1 MCRLSMTWRGIHRIK
16 RVAKA
21 LCLGN
26 QAVKACLRGLPK
38 TAQLL
43 PPFIFLSLLLV
54 IYPKSEAFAE
64 VENPAK
70 RGKDLSPKISVIYP
84 QEGAQITVSDSTFI
98 FGSVTPKSKL
108 KINGFEAKVH
118 PNGAFL
124 AFLPLKPAKSPA
136 EGGGDFV
143 FELIASNKQGIST
156 KRVEVKLP
164 KPILSV
170 PEDSFCIVKGSF
182 LPKKDMILTAGDILE
197 TGFRGTPNCK
207 ASFSIQGLVSDIPM
221 TESPPKNQPY
231 WGKEVFGEGLIPEEF
246 LLKGVYTGSYII
258 KNTDKVD
265 SARIIFKL
273 LKKSNEDIISITDS
287 SQSRITI
294 RQDEIPQIVE
304 FTGSSVIARAGPK
317 LGYLLLYQPPG
328 IRAVATGKI
337 GEWVRLKLAE
347 GEDVW
352 VHQDSIKYLP
362 LGTPIPKSILTSM
375 RTETEDKKTRLR
387 IFLQE
392 KLPFR
397 VEQQSNPSA
406 LFLTI
411 YGVTSNTDR
420 IRYDFRDKLIKE
432 IEWAQPEK
440 EIYQLK
446 VYLNLE
452 QQWGYDVF
460 YEGSVLIL
468 EIKDQPKLNGQLKG
482 LKIAVDPGHSPDP
495 GAVGPT
501 GLEESVVNLEIAKK
515 LKEVLEKNGAE
526 VILTRSGMDSLA
538 LYDRPKIAI
547 QESCDI
553 LISIHNNA
561 LPDGINPF
569 YNNGTSTYYYHPQA
583 FFLAKAIQKELVE
596 RLPLPDYG
604 IYYGNLALT
613 RPTQL
618 LAVLVECAF
627 MMIPEQEELLRTEK
641 FQKECA
647 QAICNGILNF
657 VEKSEKQ

>member
-1 MCRLSMTWRGIHRIK
+1 LTRTSGRRSVRSKKPTLIS
-16 RVAKA
+16 VA
-21 LCLGN
+21 
-26 QAVKACLRGLPK
+26 RPI
-38 TAQLL
+38 
-43 PPFIFLSLLLV
+43 FIILIIAFLSFVAGEHTKIKAATKEDLL
-54 IYPKSEAFAE
+54 
-64 VENPAK
+64 
-70 RGKDLSPKISVIYP
+70 PKISVIYP
-84 QEGAQITVSDSTFI
+84 KEGAQIGVSDSTFI

-108 KINGFEAKVH
+108 KINGFEIKVH

-124 AFLPLKPAKSPA
+124 AFLPLKP
-136 EGGGDFV
+136 GDFV

-156 KRVEVKLP
+156 KRVEVKVP

-170 PEDSFCIVKGSF
+170 PEDSFCIVKGSY
-182 LPKKDMILTAGDILE
+182 LPKKDMILTGGDILE
-197 TGFRGTPNCK
+197 VAFRGTPKCK
-207 ASFSIQGLVSDIPM
+207 ASFSIHGESIEGLVSDIPM
-221 TESPPKNQPY
+221 AESPPKNQPY
-231 WGKEVFGEGLIPEEF
+231 WGKEVFGEGLVPEEF
-246 LLKGVYTGSYII
+246 LVKGAYTGSYII
-258 KNTDKVD
+258 KNTDKID

-273 LKKSNEDIISITDS
+273 SKKSNKDTISITDS

-304 FTGSSVIARAGPK
+304 FSGSSVIARAGPK

-337 GEWVRLKLAE
+337 GEWVRLKLGE
-347 GEDVW
+347 GENVW

-375 RTETEDKKTRLR
+375 QTQTEDKKTQLK

-397 VEQQSNPSA
+397 VEQQLNPSA
-406 LFLTI
+406 LLLTI
-411 YGVTSNTDR
+411 YGVTSNTDW
-420 IRYDFRDKLIKE
+420 IRYDFKDKLIKE
-432 IEWAQPEK
+432 IQWVQPGK
-440 EIYQLK
+440 EVYQLK
-446 VYLNLE
+446 VYLTLE

-460 YEGSVLIL
+460 YEGSALIL

-501 GLEESVVNLEIAKK
+501 GLEERVVNLEIAKK
-515 LKEVLEKNGAE
+515 LEKILEKNGAE

-547 QESCDI
+547 EEKCDI

-583 FFLAKAIQKELVE
+583 FFLAKEIQKELVE
-596 RLPLPDYG
+596 RLQLPDYG
-604 IYYGNLALT
+604 IYYGNLVLT

-618 LAVLVECAF
+618 LAVLVECTF

-641 FQKECA
+641 FQEKCA

>member
-1 MCRLSMTWRGIHRIK
+1 VCLTRTSGK
-16 RVAKA
+16 RSVRRKKLTLISVA
-21 LCLGN
+21 
-26 QAVKACLRGLPK
+26 RPIF
-38 TAQLL
+38 
-43 PPFIFLSLLLV
+43 FIPIIAFLSFVAGEHTKTKATTKEDLL
-54 IYPKSEAFAE
+54 
-64 VENPAK
+64 
-70 RGKDLSPKISVIYP
+70 PKISVIYP
-84 QEGAQITVSDSTFI
+84 KEDAQIGVSDSTFI

-108 KINGFEAKVH
+108 KINGFEVKVH

-124 AFLPLKPAKSPA
+124 AFLPLKP
-136 EGGGDFV
+136 GDFV

-156 KRVEVKLP
+156 KRVEVSVP

-170 PEDSFCIVKGSF
+170 PEDSFCIVEGSF
-182 LPKKDMILTAGDILE
+182 LPKKDMILTGGDILE
-197 TGFRGTPNCK
+197 VAFRGTPKCK
-207 ASFSIQGLVSDIPM
+207 ASFSIHGESFGASPQDKSIQDESIKGLVSDIPM
-221 TESPPKNQPY
+221 AESPPKNQPY
-231 WGKEVFGEGLIPEEF
+231 WGKEVFGEGLVPEEF
-246 LLKGVYTGSYII
+246 LVKGVYTGSYII
-258 KNTDKVD
+258 KNTDKID

-273 LKKSNEDIISITDS
+273 SKKSNKDTISITDS
-287 SQSRITI
+287 SQGRITI

-304 FTGSSVIARAGPK
+304 FSGSSVIARAGPK

-347 GEDVW
+347 GENVW

-375 RTETEDKKTRLR
+375 QTQTEDKKTQLK

-397 VEQQSNPSA
+397 VEQQLNPSA
-406 LFLTI
+406 LLLTI
-411 YGVTSNTDR
+411 YGVTSNTDW
-420 IRYDFRDKLIKE
+420 IRYDFKDKLIKE
-432 IEWAQPEK
+432 IQWAQPEK
-440 EIYQLK
+440 EVYQLK
-446 VYLNLE
+446 VYLTLE

-460 YEGSVLIL
+460 YEGSALIL
-468 EIKDQPKLNGQLKG
+468 EIKNQPKLNGQLRG

-501 GLEESVVNLEIAKK
+501 GLEERVVNLEIAKK
-515 LKEVLEKNGAE
+515 LKEILEKNGAQ

-583 FFLAKAIQKELVE
+583 FFLAKEIQKELVE
-596 RLPLPDYG
+596 NLKLPDYG
-604 IYYGNLALT
+604 IYYGNLVLT

-618 LAVLVECAF
+618 LAVLVECTF

-647 QAICNGILNF
+647 QAICTGILNF
-657 VEKSEKQ
+657 VERNRSK

>member
-1 MCRLSMTWRGIHRIK
+1 MRRKKPTLIC
-16 RVAKA
+16 VA
-21 LCLGN
+21 
-26 QAVKACLRGLPK
+26 RPI
-38 TAQLL
+38 
-43 PPFIFLSLLLV
+43 FIILIIAFLSFVAGEYTKIKAATKEDLL
-54 IYPKSEAFAE
+54 
-64 VENPAK
+64 
-70 RGKDLSPKISVIYP
+70 PKISVIYP
-84 QEGAQITVSDSTFI
+84 KEGAQIGVSDSTFI

-108 KINGFEAKVH
+108 KINGFEVKVH

-124 AFLPLKPAKSPA
+124 SFLPLKP
-136 EGGGDFV
+136 GDFV

-156 KRVEVKLP
+156 KRVEVKVP

-170 PEDSFCIVKGSF
+170 PEDSFCIVKGSY
-182 LPKKDMILTAGDILE
+182 LPKKDMILTGGDILE
-197 TGFRGTPNCK
+197 VGFRGTPNCK
-207 ASFSIQGLVSDIPM
+207 ASFSIHGESIQDESIEGLVSDIPM

-231 WGKEVFGEGLIPEEF
+231 WGKEVFGEGLVPEEF

-258 KNTDKVD
+258 KNTDKID

-273 LKKSNEDIISITDS
+273 SKKSNKDTISITDS
-287 SQSRITI
+287 SQNRITI

-375 RTETEDKKTRLR
+375 QTQTEDKKTQLK

-397 VEQQSNPSA
+397 VEQQLNPPA

-432 IEWAQPEK
+432 IEWAQPGK
-440 EIYQLK
+440 EVYQLK

-460 YEGSVLIL
+460 YEGSALIL
-468 EIKDQPKLNGQLKG
+468 EIKDQPKLNGQLRG

-501 GLEESVVNLEIAKK
+501 GLEERVVNLEIAKK
-515 LKEVLEKNGAE
+515 LKEILKRNGAE
-526 VILTRSGMDSLA
+526 VILTRSGMDSVA

-547 QESCDI
+547 QEKCDI

-583 FFLAKAIQKELVE
+583 FFLAKEIQKELVE
-596 RLPLPDYG
+596 RLQLPDYG

-618 LAVLVECAF
+618 LAVLVECTF

-641 FQKECA
+641 FQEKCA

>member
-1 MCRLSMTWRGIHRIK
+1 MHPKIVVTASKHCKRIK
-16 RVAKA
+16 
-21 LCLGN
+21 
-26 QAVKACLRGLPK
+26 VKSKKPI
-38 TAQLL
+38 
-43 PPFIFLSLLLV
+43 FIFLILITAFLSF
-54 IYPKSEAFAE
+54 ISIEYAKIEALAK

-70 RGKDLSPKISVIYP
+70 RGKDLLPQISVIYP
-84 QEGAQITVSDSTFI
+84 QEGAQIGVSDSTFI
-98 FGSVTPKSKL
+98 FGSVTPNSKL
-108 KINGFEAKVH
+108 KVNGFNVKVH

-124 AFLPLKPAKSPA
+124 AFLPLKP
-136 EGGGDFV
+136 GDFV
-143 FELIASNKQGIST
+143 FELIASNKHGTST
-156 KRVEVKLP
+156 KRVEVKVP

-170 PEDSFCIVKGSF
+170 PEDSFCIVKRSF
-182 LPKKDMILTAGDILE
+182 LPKKDMILTSGDILE
-197 TGFRGTPNCK
+197 VGFRGTPKCK
-207 ASFSIQGLVSDIPM
+207 ASFSIEGLASDIPM
-221 TESPPKNQPY
+221 AESPPKTQPY
-231 WGKEVFGEGLIPEEF
+231 WAREVFGEGLFPEEY

-273 LKKSNEDIISITDS
+273 SKKRGEKIATIMDS
-287 SQSRITI
+287 SQIRITI
-294 RQDEIPQIVE
+294 KQDETPQIVE
-304 FTGSSVIARAGPK
+304 FTGNSVIARAGPK

-328 IRAVATGKI
+328 IRAQATGKI

-347 GEDVW
+347 GENAW
-352 VHQDSIKYLP
+352 VHQDSLKYLP

-375 RTETEDKKTRLR
+375 RTEAESTKTQLK

-397 VEQQSNPSA
+397 IEQELDPPA

-420 IRYDFRDKLIKE
+420 IRYDSNDELIKE
-432 IEWAQPEK
+432 IQWTQPQRDV
-440 EIYQLK
+440 YQLQIH
-446 VYLNLE
+446 LNLK
-452 QQWGYDVF
+452 QQWGYDAF
-460 YEGSVLIL
+460 YEGSALIL
-468 EIKDQPKLNGQLKG
+468 EIKDEPKPKRKLEG

-501 GLEESVVNLEIAKK
+501 GLEEKVVNLEIAKK
-515 LKEVLEKNGAE
+515 LKEILEQNGAE

-547 QESCDI
+547 QEKCDI
-553 LISIHNNA
+553 LISVHNNA

-583 FFLAKAIQKELVE
+583 FALAQEIHKELVKN
-596 RLPLPDYG
+596 LGLPDYG

-613 RPTQL
+613 RPYQL

-641 FQKECA
+641 FQEKCA

-657 VEKSEKQ
+657 IEKSKQ

>member
-1 MCRLSMTWRGIHRIK
+1 MK
-16 RVAKA
+16 RKNSIS
-21 LCLGN
+21 LF
-26 QAVKACLRGLPK
+26 
-38 TAQLL
+38 
-43 PPFIFLSLLLV
+43 FIFIIVFLSFV
-54 IYPKSEAFAE
+54 STEYTKIEAFAE

-70 RGKDLSPKISVIYP
+70 RGKDLLPKISVIYP
-84 QEGAQITVSDSTFI
+84 QEGAQIGVSDSTFI

-108 KINGFEAKVH
+108 KINGFEIKVH

-124 AFLPLKPAKSPA
+124 AFLPLKPAESPA
-136 EGGGDFV
+136 RGGRDFV

-156 KRVEVKLP
+156 KRVEVKVP

-170 PEDSFCIVKGSF
+170 PEDSFCIVKGSY
-182 LPKKDMILTAGDILE
+182 LPKKDMILTGGDILE
-197 TGFRGTPNCK
+197 VGFRGTPNCK
-207 ASFSIQGLVSDIPM
+207 ASFSIEGLISDIPM

-273 LKKSNEDIISITDS
+273 SKKSNKDVISITDS

-294 RQDEIPQIVE
+294 SQDEIPQIVE
-304 FTGSSVIARAGPK
+304 FSGSSVIARAGPK

-375 RTETEDKKTRLR
+375 QTQTEDKKTQLK

-397 VEQQSNPSA
+397 VEQQLNPPA

-411 YGVTSNTDR
+411 YGATSNTDW
-420 IRYDFRDKLIKE
+420 IRYDLKDKLIKE
-432 IEWAQPEK
+432 IQWAQPEK
-440 EIYQLK
+440 EVYQLK
-446 VYLNLE
+446 IYLNLE

-460 YEGSVLIL
+460 YEGSVLVL
-468 EIKDQPKLNGQLKG
+468 EIKDQPKLSGQLKG

-501 GLEESVVNLEIAKK
+501 GLEESVVNLGIAKK
-515 LKEVLEKNGAE
+515 LKEILTRNGAE

-583 FFLAKAIQKELVE
+583 FFLAKEIQKELVE

-618 LAVLVECAF
+618 LAVLVECTF

-657 VEKSEKQ
+657 IEKSKQ

>member
-1 MCRLSMTWRGIHRIK
+1 MNRPYSSSQRKKMK
-16 RVAKA
+16 RK
-21 LCLGN
+21 
-26 QAVKACLRGLPK
+26 GL
-38 TAQLL
+38 T
-43 PPFIFLSLLLV
+43 FIFFIHILIFFSIV
-54 IYPKSEAFAE
+54 SIEYSTIEAFAKE
-64 VENPAK
+64 
-70 RGKDLSPKISVIYP
+70 DLSPKISVIYP
-84 QEGAQITVSDSTFI
+84 KEGALIGVSDSTFI

-108 KINGFEAKVH
+108 KINGFEVEAH

-124 AFLPLKPAKSPA
+124 AFLPLKP
-136 EGGGDFV
+136 GNFV
-143 FELIASNKQGIST
+143 FELIASNKKGTVT
-156 KRVEVKLP
+156 KRVEVKVP

-182 LPKKDMILTAGDILE
+182 LPRKDMILTGGDILE
-197 TGFRGTPNCK
+197 VGFRGTPNCK
-207 ASFSIQGLVSDIPM
+207 ASFSIHGESFGASPQDKSIRDESIKGLISDIPM
-221 TESPPKNQPY
+221 AESPPKAQPFSRLWRDQGESY
-231 WGKEVFGEGLIPEEF
+231 WEKQVFGEGLGEEEL

-273 LKKSNEDIISITDS
+273 SKKSNKDTTSITDS

-328 IRAVATGKI
+328 IRAQATGKM

-375 RTETEDKKTRLR
+375 QTQTEDKKTQLR

-397 VEQQSNPSA
+397 VEQQLNPPA
-406 LFLTI
+406 LLLTI

-420 IRYDFRDKLIKE
+420 IRYDLKDKLIKE
-432 IEWAQPEK
+432 IEWTQPEK
-440 EIYQLK
+440 EVYQLK
-446 VYLNLE
+446 IYLNLE

-460 YEGSVLIL
+460 YEESVLIL

-501 GLEESVVNLEIAKK
+501 GLEERVVNLEIAKK
-515 LKEVLEKNGAE
+515 LEKILEKNGAE

-538 LYDRPKIAI
+538 LYDRPKMAI
-547 QESCDI
+547 QQKCDI

-583 FFLAKAIQKELVE
+583 FALAKEIQKELVE
-596 RLPLPDYG
+596 KLVLPDYG

-618 LAVLVECAF
+618 LAVLVECTF
-627 MMIPEQEELLRTEK
+627 IMIPEQEELLRTEK
-641 FQKECA
+641 FQEKCA
-647 QAICNGILNF
+647 HAICDGILKF
-657 VEKSEKQ
+657 VEKSEKP

>member
-1 MCRLSMTWRGIHRIK
+1 VK
-16 RVAKA
+16 RKNPNF
-21 LCLGN
+21 L
-26 QAVKACLRGLPK
+26 
-38 TAQLL
+38 
-43 PPFIFLSLLLV
+43 FFIFIIIFLSFALAEYSD
-54 IYPKSEAFAE
+54 IEAFAKE
-64 VENPAK
+64 DSLPQ
-70 RGKDLSPKISVIYP
+70 ISVIYP
-84 QEGAQITVSDSTFI
+84 QEGAQIGVSDSTFI
-98 FGSVTPKSKL
+98 FGSVTPDSKL
-108 KINGFEAKVH
+108 KINGFDVNIH

-124 AFLPLKPAKSPA
+124 AFLPLKP
-136 EGGGDFV
+136 GDFS
-143 FELIASNKQGIST
+143 FELIASNKQGTSA
-156 KRVEVKLP
+156 KRVEVKVP

-197 TGFRGTPNCK
+197 VGFRGTPKCK
-207 ASFSIQGLVSDIPM
+207 ASFSIEGITSNNPM
-221 TESPPKNQPY
+221 VESPPKTQPY
-231 WGKEVFGEGLIPEEF
+231 WAREVFGEDLLPEEY
-246 LLKGVYTGSYII
+246 LIKGVYTGSYII

-265 SARIIFKL
+265 SAKIVFKL
-273 LKKSNEDIISITDS
+273 SKKRGEKMATIIDS
-287 SQSRITI
+287 SQIRITI
-294 RQDEIPQIVE
+294 RQDETPQIVE
-304 FTGSSVIARAGPK
+304 FTGNSVIARAGPK

-328 IRAVATGKI
+328 IRAQATGKI

-347 GEDVW
+347 GENAW

-362 LGTPIPKSILTSM
+362 VGTPIPKSILTSM
-375 RTETEDKKTRLR
+375 RTETEDERTQLR

-420 IRYDFRDKLIKE
+420 IRYDSNDELIKE
-432 IEWAQPEK
+432 IQWTQPEK
-440 EIYQLK
+440 EVYQLK
-446 VYLNLE
+446 IYLNLE
-452 QQWGYDVF
+452 RQWGYDVF
-460 YEGSVLIL
+460 YEGSILIL
-468 EIKDQPKLNGQLKG
+468 EVKDEPKLERKLEG
-482 LKIAVDPGHSPDP
+482 LRIAVDPGHSPDP

-501 GLEESVVNLEIAKK
+501 GLEERVVNLEIAKK
-515 LKEVLEKNGAE
+515 LKEILEQNGAE

-547 QESCDI
+547 QEKCDI

-583 FFLAKAIQKELVE
+583 FALAKEIQKELVE
-596 RLPLPDYG
+596 KLQLPDYG
-604 IYYGNLALT
+604 IYYGNLVLT
-613 RPTQL
+613 RPYQL

-641 FQKECA
+641 FQEKCA
-647 QAICNGILNF
+647 HAICNGILNF
-657 VEKSEKQ
+657 VEKSKH